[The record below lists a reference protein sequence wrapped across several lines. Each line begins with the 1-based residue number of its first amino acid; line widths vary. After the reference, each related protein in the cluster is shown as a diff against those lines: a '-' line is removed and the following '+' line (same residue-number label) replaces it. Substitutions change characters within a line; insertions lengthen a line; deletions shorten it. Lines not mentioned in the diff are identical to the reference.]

1 MAQTI
6 DLFKMKLRLQNFTYL
21 FFLGMLYGTGVAVSS
36 AQEIT
41 KEKFLWH
48 DPNKIVTAEPCSECH
63 QLEYGAWEKTK
74 HFTSFKTLHRKELAE
89 SITRKMGFKLVKRK
103 SLCLKCHYTGVIKN
117 EQLRAISGIS
127 CESCHGAAK
136 DWIDVHNNYGPGAN
150 YQTEAAEHKEQRILE
165 SKKNGMLRPSE
176 VYGVVANCF
185 QCHTVPHEKLV
196 NVGGHSS
203 GSRDFDL
210 LDRIDEIRHNF
221 LQAQFDPARS
231 ENAERSQERNRIL
244 YVVGKAVDLEYSI
257 RGIAVSKETGGYGRA
272 MNRRVRSAVSN
283 LEAIQKRIT
292 IKEVQDMLS
301 SLGDVSI
308 GPNNES
314 KLLIVAV
321 KISKATKAFIV
332 RNDGS
337 ELSVLDGVIA
347 GTENLFAVKSID
359 TFTKP
364 KSTTTPNQLSIA
376 AKESKPAGETQAE
389 TKSKPLSVYAKKNY
403 IRPRS
408 KFKTI
413 LPGCNCHSDQVKWW
427 ETDRHFSSVEP
438 FINKAEKN
446 IQLATLYG
454 ISFSD
459 MIGGNN
465 LCMDCHG
472 TVISDDPFG
481 EVFDGVSCES
491 CHGPAGEYEKP
502 HQVEGRAYLEGAKVG
517 MGQLEDVVIRAET
530 CAQCHYITDPR
541 LISAGHP
548 TGTGR
553 PIGKTFNLVERNQ
566 QIKHWK
572 NPIVS
577 AEELRVAY
585 AETKRKRGATPE
597 VEIVTRKPPT
607 EIQEAG
613 STQTRI
619 SDRQKPTDIIPP
631 KPPPIIINHRQLI
644 EQKNIQIPPF
654 PAINDSTSI
663 EEILLI
669 LKKRIELLY
678 EQIGRQQ

>member
-1 MAQTI
+1 
-6 DLFKMKLRLQNFTYL
+6 MKSRLQNFTYWVL
-21 FFLGMLYGTGVAVSS
+21 LGIVSGSGFSTSS
-36 AQEIT
+36 AQETT

-48 DPNKIVTAEPCSECH
+48 DPKKIVTAKPCNECH
-63 QLEYGAWEKTK
+63 QLEYGVWEKTK
-74 HFTSFKTLHRKELAE
+74 HSTSFKTLHRKELAE
-89 SITRKMGFKLVKRK
+89 RITKNMSFKFIKRE

-117 EQLRAISGIS
+117 EQLRAISGVS

-136 DWIDVHNNYGPGAN
+136 DWIDVHNNYGPGAKYN
-150 YQTEAAEHKEQRILE
+150 TESAEHEEQRILE

-196 NVGGHSS
+196 NVGGHTS

-221 LQAQFDPARS
+221 LQAQFDPSRS
-231 ENAERSQERNRIL
+231 ENAERSQEQNRIL

-257 RGIAVSKETGGYGRA
+257 RGMAVSKETGGYVRA
-272 MNRRVRSAVSN
+272 MNRRVRSVVNS
-283 LEAIQKRIT
+283 LMAIQKRIA

-301 SLGDVSI
+301 LLGDVNI

-314 KLLIVAV
+314 ALLDVAA
-321 KISKATKAFIV
+321 KISKATKTFIS
-332 RNDGS
+332 RNDGN
-337 ELSVLDGVIA
+337 ELTALDGVIA
-347 GTENLFAVKSID
+347 GTENLFVVETID
-359 TFTKP
+359 TLEKP
-364 KSTTTPNQLSIA
+364 ESTTITDQVSIVD
-376 AKESKPAGETQAE
+376 KKLKPAGEAQAE
-389 TKSKPLSVYAKKNY
+389 TESNPPPVYAKKNY

-413 LPGCNCHSDQVKWW
+413 FPGCNCHSDQIKWW
-427 ETDRHFSSVEP
+427 ESDKHFNSAEP
-438 FINKAEKN
+438 FFNKTQKN
-446 IQLATLYG
+446 IQLARNYG
-454 ISFSD
+454 LSVLD
-459 MIGGNN
+459 MTRGDN

-472 TVISDDPFG
+472 TIITDQAS
-481 EVFDGVSCES
+481 EQVFDGVSCES
-491 CHGPAGEYEKP
+491 CHGPASGYNKP
-502 HQVEGRAYLEGAKVG
+502 HQEEGRAYLEGEKFG
-517 MGQLEDVVIRAET
+517 MVQLENVGIRAEA

-553 PIGKTFNLVERNQ
+553 PKGKTFNLVEWNKK
-566 QIKHWK
+566 IIHWES
-572 NPIVS
+572 PIVS
-577 AEELRVAY
+577 VEELGTAY
-585 AETKRKRGATPE
+585 AETKRKRGAIPE
-597 VEIVTRKPPT
+597 VEIVSRRLPT
-607 EIQEAG
+607 ESQEAG
-613 STQTRI
+613 LSQTRVA
-619 SDRQKPTDIIPP
+619 DRQKPTDVTPPIPP
-631 KPPPIIINHRQLI
+631 PVNINPGQLI
-644 EQKNIQIPPF
+644 EKKNIKLPPF